1 MSEHHGLASLFH
13 SLSPDAQAAALVYG
27 VVDPHVRTTWQVA
40 QILRHADIQ
49 SRGRRLA
56 DTRLRDAARELVKHG
71 LAYAPRRDGGLR
83 ASPHWAPWLTME
95 AHRTGMLDRIV
106 AGHDHVHPRLSYYD
120 DEARTAMA
128 LRCDTVAG
136 RLAPASVDT
145 VHPEAWGF
153 LAEPGAA
160 DLLRTLPE
168 SCRDRALSGCLMRV
182 INAATPPEPI
192 VDACREL
199 ASDPSVFASEV
210 AFIRILQ
217 GRLDEVDAVFDAL
230 PPKVREDKHVQV
242 ARAGA
247 RALVA
252 LLRGDDAEARRH
264 IESAVA
270 EEKAG
275 TRKRNVFPGSAPFA
289 LSLLSLVRDD
299 SPSSRALLAPLLHTA
314 AKRKAQPLVMH
325 YVARAAETRRGAR
338 IAAMT
343 FPYPVFGTMLQGLE
357 CCWLGQ
363 FGQYTER
370 PPCEALVGYM
380 NRVRDN
386 GFDWALAECL
396 AVVGQPELRMEEGRS
411 RPAAAYRKEAAAL
424 HARLGTRSLT
434 SLLVPMAQWEYPL
447 KALEELAFEARN
459 KPGAAKKRG
468 PTPRR
473 RRLAWEIRED
483 AGEVVARPREQHQY
497 KSGTWSAGKPVSMKR
512 LATSAATMEFLLEQD
527 RAAAAKIRQAR
538 DWDGRLRY
546 SMDEA
551 ALFELAGHPHVFDEA
566 GVAMEV
572 VRGEPELVVD
582 EHEGGLRARLVPDDG
597 DCEDYH
603 VRLVGGRRCEVTRFT
618 PGHKRLRAIVPEGG
632 LDLPAAARSRLLDA
646 VSGLASEVR
655 IHGGIAGGAE
665 TAREIEADPRPRVRL
680 EPSGAGL
687 AAELV
692 VEPVPGS
699 GICFEPGAGGATVFA
714 GRDGETVQARR
725 DLAAERAGAERIVA
739 ACPALASSAAEP
751 PWVLPDPAGALEL
764 LEQLHAADAPC
775 LWPKGEPLKIVARAA
790 TSNLNLTVK
799 SAAEWFSASGT
810 LEVDEGRTL
819 DLKQLFTLLDASPG
833 SRFLEL
839 GDGEFIALTASFR
852 RHLDD
857 LRGLSSPAAR
867 GSVRMHAMAAL
878 ALRDF
883 AEGTKLDA
891 DSGWH
896 AQQERL
902 RAAGAFEPELPST
915 LRAELRP
922 YQHDGFRWLARL
934 ARWGAGACLA
944 DDMGLGKTVQ
954 TLALLLD
961 RALDGPALVVAPTS
975 VVANWLDEARR
986 FTPTLN
992 VISYTGSASS
1002 RTGRL
1007 DDLGPFDVVVTTY
1020 ALLQIDA
1027 GALSAVD
1034 WHSAVLDEAQAVKN
1048 PVTKRARAAR
1058 ELKARFRLV
1067 TTGTPI
1073 QNNLMDLYSLFG
1085 FINPGM
1091 LGSTEHYRRHFA
1103 TPVERDG
1110 DPAARAR
1117 LRRLVAPFVLRRLK
1131 TEVLDDLPPRTEIV
1145 LHVDLSPAEAALYEA
1160 LRRRAVED
1168 LEAMMIRGGGA
1179 DSGADSGVDSGVGP
1193 GTGSGMGAGDSRLEI
1208 LAHLTRLRLACC
1220 NPRLVQDTGA
1230 PASSKLATFAE
1241 TLDELLAS
1249 RHKVLVFSQFVKH
1262 LKLIEEYLAGAGIA
1276 FQYLDGST
1284 PAKARA
1290 ERIAAF
1296 QAGQGDVFL
1305 ISLKAGGT
1313 GLNLTAA
1320 DYVIHMD
1327 PWWNPAAED
1336 QASDRAHRIG
1346 QTRPVTIYRL
1356 VAKGTIE
1363 EQIVALHHHKRDL
1376 AERLLEGADAPARL
1390 DAGELLELLRRPM
1403 G

>member
-1 MSEHHGLASLFH
+1 MTDRPDLAGLFH

-49 SRGRRLA
+49 SRGRRLTS
-56 DTRLRDAARELVKHG
+56 TRLQDAARELVKHG
-71 LAYAPRRDGGLR
+71 LAYAPRRDEGLR

-95 AHRTGMLDRIV
+95 AHRSGMLDRIV
-106 AGHDHVHPRLSYYD
+106 AGHDHVNPRLSYYD
-120 DEARTAMA
+120 DDARTAMA

-136 RLAPASVDT
+136 RLTPAGADT
-145 VHPEAWGF
+145 VYPEQWGF

-160 DLLRTLPE
+160 GLLRTLPE

-192 VDACREL
+192 VDAWREL
-199 ASDPSVFASEV
+199 ASDPSAFAAEV

-230 PPKVREDKHVQV
+230 PPRMREGKHVKV
-242 ARAGA
+242 GRAGA

-275 TRKRNVFPGSAPFA
+275 TRKRNVFPGSAAFA

-325 YVARAAETRRGAR
+325 YVARAAEARKGAR
-338 IAAMT
+338 IAPMT

-363 FGQYTER
+363 FGQYAER

-380 NRVRDN
+380 DRVRAS
-386 GFDWALAECL
+386 GFTWALAECL
-396 AVVGQPELRMEEGRS
+396 AVAGQPDLRMEEGRS
-411 RPAAAYRKEAAAL
+411 RAACRKEAAAI
-424 HARLGTRSLT
+424 HARLGTQSLT
-434 SLLVPMAQWEYPL
+434 SLLAPMAQWEYPL

-459 KPGAAKKRG
+459 KPAPAKKRG
-468 PTPRR
+468 PITRR

-497 KSGTWSAGKPVSMKR
+497 KNGTWSAGKPVSMKR

-527 RAAAAKIRQAR
+527 RAAAARIGQAR

-551 ALFELAGHPHVFDEA
+551 ALFELAGHPHVFDEV

-597 DCEDYH
+597 DSEDYH
-603 VRLVGGRRCEVTRFT
+603 VRLVGGRRCEVIRFT

-632 LDLPAAARSRLLDA
+632 LDLPAAARARLLDA

-665 TAREIEADPRPRVRL
+665 TSREIDADPRPRVRL

-739 ACPALASSAAEP
+739 ACPVLASAGAEP

-790 TSNLNLTVK
+790 TSKLNLTIK
-799 SAAEWFSASGT
+799 SAAEWFSATGT

-819 DLKQLFTLLDASPG
+819 DLKQLFALLDASPG

-839 GDGEFIALTASFR
+839 GDGEFIALTGSFR
-852 RHLDD
+852 RQLDD
-857 LRGLSSPAAR
+857 LRSLSSPAAR

-891 DSGWH
+891 DAAWR

-902 RAAGAFEPELPST
+902 READAFEPELPST

-922 YQHDGFRWLARL
+922 YQRDGFRWLARL

-961 RALDGPALVVAPTS
+961 RAPDGPALVVAPTS

-992 VISYTGSASS
+992 VIAYTGTASS
-1002 RTGRL
+1002 RAGRL
-1007 DDLGPFDVVVTTY
+1007 DNLGPFDVVVTTY
-1020 ALLQIDA
+1020 GLLQIDA
-1027 GALSAVD
+1027 GALAAVD
-1034 WHSAVLDEAQAVKN
+1034 WHSAVLDEAQAIKN
-1048 PVTKRARAAR
+1048 PATKRARASR

-1073 QNNLMDLYSLFG
+1073 QNSLMDLYSLFG
-1085 FINPGM
+1085 FVNPGM

-1117 LRRLVAPFVLRRLK
+1117 LRRLIAPFVLRRLK

-1145 LHVDLSPAEAALYEA
+1145 LHVEMSPAEAALYEA

-1168 LEAMMIRGGGA
+1168 LESLMAE
-1179 DSGADSGVDSGVGP
+1179 GP
-1193 GTGSGMGAGDSRLEI
+1193 GAGEGRLEI

-1262 LKLIEEYLAGAGIA
+1262 LKLIEEHLAGAGIA
-1276 FQYLDGST
+1276 WQYLDGST
-1284 PAKARA
+1284 PARARA

-1305 ISLKAGGT
+1305 ISLRAGGV

-1363 EQIVALHHHKRDL
+1363 EQIVALHRHKRDL

-1390 DAGELLELLRRPM
+1390 DAGELLELLRKPLD
-1403 G
+1403 

>member
-1 MSEHHGLASLFH
+1 M
-13 SLSPDAQAAALVYG
+13 
-27 VVDPHVRTTWQVA
+27 
-40 QILRHADIQ
+40 
-49 SRGRRLA
+49 
-56 DTRLRDAARELVKHG
+56 
-71 LAYAPRRDGGLR
+71 
-83 ASPHWAPWLTME
+83 
-95 AHRTGMLDRIV
+95 
-106 AGHDHVHPRLSYYD
+106 
-120 DEARTAMA
+120 
-128 LRCDTVAG
+128 
-136 RLAPASVDT
+136 
-145 VHPEAWGF
+145 
-153 LAEPGAA
+153 
-160 DLLRTLPE
+160 
-168 SCRDRALSGCLMRV
+168 
-182 INAATPPEPI
+182 
-192 VDACREL
+192 
-199 ASDPSVFASEV
+199 
-210 AFIRILQ
+210 
-217 GRLDEVDAVFDAL
+217 
-230 PPKVREDKHVQV
+230 
-242 ARAGA
+242 
-247 RALVA
+247 
-252 LLRGDDAEARRH
+252 
-264 IESAVA
+264 
-270 EEKAG
+270 
-275 TRKRNVFPGSAPFA
+275 
-289 LSLLSLVRDD
+289 RDD

-380 NRVRDN
+380 DRARAS

-396 AVVGQPELRMEEGRS
+396 AVVGQPDLRMEEGRS
-411 RPAAAYRKEAAAL
+411 RAACRKEAAAI
-424 HARLGTRSLT
+424 HARLGTQSLT
-434 SLLVPMAQWEYPL
+434 SLLAPMAEWEYPL

-459 KPGAAKKRG
+459 KPAPAKKRG
-468 PTPRR
+468 PTTRR

-497 KSGTWSAGKPVSMKR
+497 KNGTWSAGKPVSMKR

-527 RAAAAKIRQAR
+527 RAAAARIGQAR

-603 VRLVGGRRCEVTRFT
+603 VRLVDGRRCEVIRFT

-632 LDLPAAARSRLLDA
+632 LELPAAARARLLDA

-739 ACPALASSAAEP
+739 ACPVLASAGAEP

-790 TSNLNLTVK
+790 TSNLNLKVK

-819 DLKQLFTLLDASPG
+819 DLKQLFALLDASPG

-852 RHLDD
+852 RQLDD
-857 LRGLSSPAAR
+857 LRSLSSPAAR
-867 GSVRMHAMAAL
+867 GAVRMHAMAAL

-883 AEGTKLDA
+883 AEAHDPLDA
-891 DSGWH
+891 DAGWR

-902 RAAGAFEPELPST
+902 READAFEPELPST

-922 YQHDGFRWLARL
+922 YQRDGFRWLARL

-961 RALDGPALVVAPTS
+961 RAPDGPALVVAPTS

-992 VISYTGSASS
+992 VIAYTGTASS
-1002 RTGRL
+1002 RAGRL
-1007 DDLGPFDVVVTTY
+1007 DHLGPFDVVVTTY
-1020 ALLQIDA
+1020 GLLQIDA
-1027 GALSAVD
+1027 GALAAVD
-1034 WHSAVLDEAQAVKN
+1034 WHSAVLDEAQAIKN
-1048 PVTKRARAAR
+1048 PATKRARAAR

-1073 QNNLMDLYSLFG
+1073 QNSLMDLYSLFG
-1085 FINPGM
+1085 FVNPGM

-1103 TPVERDG
+1103 GPVERDG
-1110 DPAARAR
+1110 DAAARAR

-1145 LHVDLSPAEAALYEA
+1145 LHVEMSPAEAALYEA

-1168 LEAMMIRGGGA
+1168 LEAMMLREGGA
-1179 DSGADSGVDSGVGP
+1179 GPSAGSGVGP
-1193 GTGSGMGAGDSRLEI
+1193 GVDSGW
-1208 LAHLTRLRLACC
+1208 
-1220 NPRLVQDTGA
+1220 PWVQARARARVQAWA
-1230 PASSKLATFAE
+1230 PATAGWRSSRTSRDCGSRAAIPAWCRMRAPRRAPSSRPSPRPWTSCSRVATRSWC
-1241 TLDELLAS
+1241 S
-1249 RHKVLVFSQFVKH
+1249 RSSSS
-1262 LKLIEEYLAGAGIA
+1262 I
-1276 FQYLDGST
+1276 
-1284 PAKARA
+1284 
-1290 ERIAAF
+1290 
-1296 QAGQGDVFL
+1296 
-1305 ISLKAGGT
+1305 
-1313 GLNLTAA
+1313 
-1320 DYVIHMD
+1320 
-1327 PWWNPAAED
+1327 
-1336 QASDRAHRIG
+1336 
-1346 QTRPVTIYRL
+1346 
-1356 VAKGTIE
+1356 
-1363 EQIVALHHHKRDL
+1363 
-1376 AERLLEGADAPARL
+1376 
-1390 DAGELLELLRRPM
+1390 
-1403 G
+1403 